1 MKIIKYKRLSN
12 DKYKV
17 YLDDNQNIILHE
29 NIILK
34 YDLLIKKEITDLN
47 QIIKDNNN
55 YLVYDISLKYISTKM
70 RSENELRMYL
80 KKKEIDNK
88 LINDTINKLK
98 QNGYINDRQYAKYF
112 IMDKINLNKYGPN
125 KIKTELLKLK
135 IDKDIIEEELQNINK
150 TDILNNL
157 ESIIDK
163 SIKSNKSYAGD
174 VLKQRILSNLI
185 NKGYKKEDIL
195 NILSTKDLSNNQLY
209 EKEYTKLY
217 KKYSKKYSEEE
228 LDYIIKQKLY
238 LKGFK
243 KNN

>member
-55 YLVYDISLKYISTKM
+55 YIVYDISLKYISTKM

-98 QNGYINDRQYAKYF
+98 QNGYINDRQYAKYY

-157 ESIIDK
+157 ESIVDK